1 MPPRTYQ
8 GISYGFEMR
17 IRRRGG
23 RIATKKVQVIY
34 EKDTHQ
40 QLLSEMGR
48 VLREFGCSL
57 DGVDLEEFLMHITGF
72 TRVDRPI
79 ILNGRGLPP
88 LDDERPPGYD
98 YKVNWM
104 LEDRNLIDALV
115 RLVFSRLDLVARN
128 STIIQ
133 PTPILNGAASMA
145 GSRTYRKAAHLAPS
159 PNRSRSLAPS
169 PQSHD
174 RARPGGGPCP
184 GRTRARGRR
193 VLRSLAAGR
202 RRSKIKAEGLEP
214 RRSEIKA
221 LSYIGACQNRAYTQ
235 RFS

>member
-1 MPPRTYQ
+1 MLPSRTVARSPRTGPDKFCLHDSVCYNSAQFAAKMSDTYQ
-8 GISYGFEMR
+8 GVSYGFEMR

-57 DGVDLEEFLMHITGF
+57 DGVDLEEFLMHLTGF

-133 PTPILNGAASMA
+133 PTPILNGAASVD
-145 GSRTYRKAAHLAPS
+145 GSRTYRKAVIFYTVSPVSETNIGIDYMRVQIDGDGTGRKTFQFDHSKEWMINRYRAH
-159 PNRSRSLAPS
+159 NV
-169 PQSHD
+169 D
-174 RARPGGGPCP
+174 
-184 GRTRARGRR
+184 
-193 VLRSLAAGR
+193 
-202 RRSKIKAEGLEP
+202 
-214 RRSEIKA
+214 
-221 LSYIGACQNRAYTQ
+221 
-235 RFS
+235 

>member
-1 MPPRTYQ
+1 MPPRTFQ

-133 PTPILNGAASMA
+133 PTPILNGAASVD
-145 GSRTYRKAAHLAPS
+145 GSRTYRKAVIFYTVSPVSETNIGIDYMRVQIDGDGTGRKTFQFDHSKEWMINRYRAH
-159 PNRSRSLAPS
+159 NV
-169 PQSHD
+169 D
-174 RARPGGGPCP
+174 
-184 GRTRARGRR
+184 
-193 VLRSLAAGR
+193 
-202 RRSKIKAEGLEP
+202 
-214 RRSEIKA
+214 
-221 LSYIGACQNRAYTQ
+221 
-235 RFS
+235 